1 MTFRFGRPSF
11 SEALLT
17 QANKSGCPF
26 QGTMTPDTRIPLNQG
41 ICGAAASAGKTI
53 VVDDVA
59 ADAPCLFPRDQIGNR
74 RSCFVHGKVAGEPD
88 IDSHFSRRL
97 WSRRPQ
103 ALRACRRSA
112 RKNSARDPIIS
123 RLSMICL
130 ARGLG
135 HRRRYRQRKCALHAQ
150 RIYRRHHIF
159 VGCSGRDR
167 HIGVLQPSHY

>member
-1 MTFRFGRPSF
+1 LTFRFGRPSF

-74 RSCFVHGKVAGEPD
+74 RTCFVHGKVAGELD
-88 IDSHFSRRL
+88 IDSHFLAAIGPDDRKL
-97 WSRRPQ
+97 CEHAA
-103 ALRACRRSA
+103 AL
-112 RKNSARDPIIS
+112 
-123 RLSMICL
+123 
-130 ARGLG
+130 LG
-135 HRRRYRQRKCALHAQ
+135 KIQREIQ
-150 RIYRRHHIF
+150 
-159 VGCSGRDR
+159 S
-167 HIGVLQPSHY
+167 